1 MLLLVASTLSLLF
14 MHEISFSFCLDFSV
28 KATQKNFLSYF
39 FFFLPD
45 LRKKNLQRQLLQ
57 ILLTKNVTSSTPSDV
72 SSNVNYSVKFGYR
85 SLDPKRRNGIVNHY
99 RQDIQKIHR
108 YTEELWPA
116 SAVILTT
123 VYPFQYLSTRI
134 FCGVPNFFSWH
145 IYKSKLEQ
153 ATTTIAIL

>member
-28 KATQKNFLSYF
+28 KATQKNLSYF
-39 FFFLPD
+39 FFPH

-57 ILLTKNVTSSTPSDV
+57 LLLTKNVTSSTPSDV

-99 RQDIQKIHR
+99 RQDIQKIYR
-108 YTEELWPA
+108 YTEELWSA

-145 IYKSKLEQ
+145 IYKRKLEQ
-153 ATTTIAIL
+153 ATTTNAVL